1 MKQRR
6 PFGLWPSPLQPADL
20 AQETSIRDLAWDSD
34 GKSLVWLER
43 RGERGVLVCQGPSD
57 APRDLTT
64 SLSVRARV
72 GYGGGDFTVGRGI
85 AYFVEADGRIY
96 RQELQSSAATPI
108 TPGFG
113 HAASPRL
120 SRDGQWLVY
129 VHSENGTDR
138 LAIVDSQ
145 GRLWPQRLA
154 EGADFYMQP
163 AWHPDGRS
171 LAWIEWDHPNMPW
184 DGSRLVL
191 GHLQRGRHHPPRLS
205 KSQVLAGGDRVAI
218 FQVEFGTDGR
228 TVFYTSDERGHSNLW
243 RHDIYSEK
251 RVCLTEDDG
260 DVGIPAWAQGMRV
273 FAPSADGQLLY
284 FTRAAP
290 DDRQLWSI
298 DLVGGVVTLV
308 PEFGDYASIEQIAAA
323 PRGHGLAGIA
333 SGARISA
340 RAVSSSQRGGA
351 CRILART
358 TGEAIPPAALAE
370 TQPLTFHSEGGD
382 QLYGLLYPPA
392 SADFEAEGLPPAV
405 IMVHGGPTGR
415 SDVCYNPKAQ
425 FLATRGYAVLD
436 LDYRGSSGYGRSYQ
450 EALAGRWGVADVE
463 DAVAAAAFMTK
474 TERANGN
481 RLVLMGSS
489 AGGCTVL
496 RTLTLHPGLF
506 RAGVC
511 AYGISNLLGLAADTH
526 KFEAHYLDSLL
537 GPLPEFS
544 AVYRDRSPLFAAD
557 QLADPIALFHGTDDN
572 VVPRDQADDIVA
584 SLRRRGVPHEYH
596 LYEGEGHGWRR
607 PKTVEAF
614 YSALE
619 RFLQRHVI
627 FA

>member
-96 RQELQSSAATPI
+96 RQELQSGAAGPI

-228 TVFYTSDERGHSNLW
+228 TGFSTSDERGHRNLW

-251 RVCLTEDDG
+251 RVCLTEDDS

-290 DDRQLWSI
+290 DDRQL
-298 DLVGGVVTLV
+298 
-308 PEFGDYASIEQIAAA
+308 
-323 PRGHGLAGIA
+323 
-333 SGARISA
+333 
-340 RAVSSSQRGGA
+340 
-351 CRILART
+351 
-358 TGEAIPPAALAE
+358 
-370 TQPLTFHSEGGD
+370 
-382 QLYGLLYPPA
+382 
-392 SADFEAEGLPPAV
+392 
-405 IMVHGGPTGR
+405 
-415 SDVCYNPKAQ
+415 
-425 FLATRGYAVLD
+425 
-436 LDYRGSSGYGRSYQ
+436 
-450 EALAGRWGVADVE
+450 
-463 DAVAAAAFMTK
+463 
-474 TERANGN
+474 
-481 RLVLMGSS
+481 
-489 AGGCTVL
+489 
-496 RTLTLHPGLF
+496 
-506 RAGVC
+506 
-511 AYGISNLLGLAADTH
+511 
-526 KFEAHYLDSLL
+526 
-537 GPLPEFS
+537 
-544 AVYRDRSPLFAAD
+544 
-557 QLADPIALFHGTDDN
+557 
-572 VVPRDQADDIVA
+572 
-584 SLRRRGVPHEYH
+584 
-596 LYEGEGHGWRR
+596 
-607 PKTVEAF
+607 
-614 YSALE
+614 
-619 RFLQRHVI
+619 
-627 FA
+627 